1 MPGTELIVA
10 PKPRKKFTP
19 RQDTTII
26 EPSIV
31 KACLRVQ
38 ELKSSLLQPCEMENF
53 KCSIAPTTSIFV
65 SANTA
70 KKIPLINGQ
79 LVSVRSRDGSSKW
92 KDQNGKN
99 EAEKKDAGKIDRPAK
114 SVVLRVVYSHL
125 VAKGH
130 VMLSSAI
137 RLFIGAQ
144 IHTRMYN

>member
-10 PKPRKKFTP
+10 PKPRKTFTP
-19 RQDTTII
+19 RQNTTIV

-38 ELKSSLLQPCEMENF
+38 ELKSSCKLENF

-65 SANTA
+65 SAKTA

-79 LVSVRSRDGSSKW
+79 LVSVRSLDGALKW

-99 EAEKKDAGKIDRPAK
+99 EAEKKDAEKIDRPAK